1 MLFQSVNIFFKPV
14 NPLVLFI
21 EWPLTVMLAREPLSM
36 NHSNQ
41 EKQDPSMDGDYH
53 RIVHELAFAALNE
66 QKTKRRWRT
75 FFIILTF
82 IYLTPSVLL
91 MSGVNPQT
99 WFAGSGGTGRHTA
112 KVELSGPIVPGQSSS
127 AEQVIKGLTRA
138 FKDVKTAGV
147 IMEINSPGGS
157 PVQSAYIYD
166 AIKHLRTQYPDM
178 PLYAVVEDVAA
189 SGGYFV
195 ASAADKIFVN
205 RSSMVGSIGVRMDNF
220 GAVDLIEKL
229 GIERRLLTAGEHKGL
244 MDPFLPLNE
253 IQQQNVQAMLAD
265 VHRHFIDAVKTGRGD
280 RLKDHANLFSGLV
293 WSGEKAL
300 ELGLVDDYGS
310 TYSVAQEVIGE
321 SEVKDFTP
329 LVPLIERLARGVG
342 ATLGFAFDSVLWSNR
357 VSL

>member
-1 MLFQSVNIFFKPV
+1 MNQFTQKDPEPSVDS
-14 NPLVLFI
+14 
-21 EWPLTVMLAREPLSM
+21 E
-36 NHSNQ
+36 
-41 EKQDPSMDGDYH
+41 YH

-66 QKTKRRWRT
+66 QRTKRRWRT

-91 MSGVNPQT
+91 MSGVNLQK
-99 WFAGSGGTGRHTA
+99 WFTDTGGDGRHTA

-138 FKDVKTAGV
+138 FKDKKTAGV
-147 IMEINSPGGS
+147 ILEINSPGGS

-166 AIKHLRTQYPDM
+166 AIQHLRTQYPNM

-220 GAVDLIEKL
+220 GAVNLIDKL

-253 IQQQNVQAMLAD
+253 AQQQNVQTLLTD
-265 VHRHFIDAVKTGRGD
+265 VHRHFIEAVRTGRGE
-280 RLKDHANLFSGLV
+280 RLNDHVDLFTGLV
-293 WSGEKAL
+293 WSGEKAM

-310 TYSVAQEVIGE
+310 TYSVAQEVVGE
-321 SEVKDFTP
+321 SEIKDFTP

-342 ATLGFAFDSVLWSNR
+342 ATLGSTFVSVLWANR
-357 VSL
+357 VFL

>member
-1 MLFQSVNIFFKPV
+1 
-14 NPLVLFI
+14 
-21 EWPLTVMLAREPLSM
+21 M
-36 NHSNQ
+36 NHSNH
-41 EKQDPSMDGDYH
+41 EKPVSSVENEYR
-53 RIVHELAFAALNE
+53 RIVHELTFAALNE
-66 QKTKRRWRT
+66 QRTKRRWRT

-91 MSGVNPQT
+91 MSGVNLQK
-99 WFAGSGGTGRHTA
+99 WLADSGGEGRHTA
-112 KVELSGPIVPGQSSS
+112 KVELSGPIVPGRSSS

-138 FKDVKTAGV
+138 FKDEKTAGV
-147 IMEINSPGGS
+147 ILEINSPGGS

-166 AIKHLRTQYPDM
+166 AIQHLRTQYPDM

-220 GAVDLIEKL
+220 GAVNLIDKL

-253 IQQQNVQAMLAD
+253 VQQQNVQTLLAD
-265 VHRHFIDAVKTGRGD
+265 VHRYFIEAVKAGRGD
-280 RLKDHANLFSGLV
+280 RLKDHGDLFTGLV
-293 WSGEKAL
+293 WSGEKAM

-342 ATLGFAFDSVLWSNR
+342 ATLGSAFDSVLWANR